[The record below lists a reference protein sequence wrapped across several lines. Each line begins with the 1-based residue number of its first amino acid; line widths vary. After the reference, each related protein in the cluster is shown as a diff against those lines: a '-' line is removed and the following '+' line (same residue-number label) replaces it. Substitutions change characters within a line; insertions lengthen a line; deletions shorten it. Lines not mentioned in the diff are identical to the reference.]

1 MKEKLIKLMNKFSRS
16 MTGIVMFL
24 AIMGTVIALATIMK
38 LEFMPEP
45 IVAFGGLISSMMD
58 AMLNNL
64 SLIFCVGLTT
74 TMAKNKKVD
83 AALVATIS
91 YLMFLAVN
99 NAWLTSQGML
109 AEPGEMGLFGTG
121 QAIVLGFQVSDMG
134 VFLGMILGCITA
146 FVFNKFANVE
156 FSDMFKIYGGSRLA
170 FAVMIPVVLVLG
182 VGVTY
187 IWPTVNDGIDAT
199 TEFMKDAGPGGVFA
213 YAFGNRFLIP
223 TGLHHMLW
231 MPFCF
236 TGFGG
241 VTEIAGNAYSGAANI
256 FYAEMANPGAISAI
270 HESVRFAT
278 FGFAK
283 AFGVLGAFLAFIK
296 TAKPERRKQVISMLL
311 PSVFVAMVAGITEP
325 FDFMFLFASP
335 LLWLVHGLLTGLFE
349 MLLWLLGSR
358 TYMIYG
364 LLDMVIC
371 NLPLPIELTKI
382 HIFFIVGII
391 AVIVWFIVF
400 QFMIK
405 KMDLKTPGRELVMAG
420 GANEGQI
427 GNSDW
432 DADIQVFVQAVGGVD
447 NIESIENCFT
457 RLRIDVKDVSKVD
470 EKIIEQTQAKGS
482 VVKGNNVQIIIGMK
496 VQEVCE
502 AFKASVNWEE

>member
-187 IWPTVNDGIDAT
+187 IWPTVNDGIAAT

-223 TGLHHMLW
+223 TGLHHMFLAVDFQLMGSSLKGTYLW
-231 MPFCF
+231 PIVAISNICQ
-236 TGFGG
+236 GSAAFGAWLIYKRRKMAKEEGLALTSGVSAFLG
-241 VTEIAGNAYSGAANI
+241 VTEPA
-256 FYAEMANPGAISAI
+256 M
-270 HESVRFAT
+270 
-278 FGFAK
+278 
-283 AFGVLGAFLAFIK
+283 FGV
-296 TAKPERRKQVISMLL
+296 
-311 PSVFVAMVAGITEP
+311 
-325 FDFMFLFASP
+325 
-335 LLWLVHGLLTGLFE
+335 
-349 MLLWLLGSR
+349 
-358 TYMIYG
+358 
-364 LLDMVIC
+364 
-371 NLPLPIELTKI
+371 NLPLKVP
-382 HIFFIVGII
+382 FFAAICTSGILG
-391 AVIVWFIVF
+391 AVI
-400 QFMIK
+400 
-405 KMDLKTPGRELVMAG
+405 
-420 GANEGQI
+420 GANRVL
-427 GNSDW
+427 GN
-432 DADIQVFVQAVGGVD
+432 VGVGGVPAF
-447 NIESIENCFT
+447 ISIQ
-457 RLRIDVKDVSKVD
+457 SKY
-470 EKIIEQTQAKGS
+470 
-482 VVKGNNVQIIIGMK
+482 
-496 VQEVCE
+496 
-502 AFKASVNWEE
+502 